1 MDASRFV
8 IPAAPTAF
16 FLFNPFRPPVL
27 IPVHPVLRNVNKFLT
42 EAPRNVI
49 LIYVGPFHA
58 QLIESETSILK
69 VDEGPHHK
77 MYRFTPA

>member
-27 IPVHPVLRNVNKFLT
+27 IPVLRNVNKCVT
-42 EAPRNVI
+42 EALLDVI